1 MVARIHFDESA
12 ASALR
17 TSPSEPL
24 SRTPAPSRQLALAD
38 WDRPSRSILKLY
50 LEDEPEI
57 GRVFSYNGLEWQIV
71 EYRDGW
77 IARLIVE

>member
-1 MVARIHFDESA
+1 MVSRIHFDESA
-12 ASALR
+12 DDVPG
-17 TSPSEPL
+17 TSPFETVG
-24 SRTPAPSRQLALAD
+24 RIPAPSRQLALAD

-57 GRVFSYNGLEWQIV
+57 GQVFYYNGLEWQIV

>member
-1 MVARIHFDESA
+1 MVPRIRFDDSAVSSPKA
-12 ASALR
+12 ASHE
-17 TSPSEPL
+17 TVG
-24 SRTPAPSRQLALAD
+24 RTPPPSRQIALAD

-50 LEDEPEI
+50 LDDEPEV
-57 GRVFSYNGLEWQIV
+57 GRRFRYNGLEWQIV

>member
-1 MVARIHFDESA
+1 MDWRIHLDESA
-12 ASALR
+12 ESAPGVPQL
-17 TSPSEPL
+17 EPVG
-24 SRTPAPSRQLALAD
+24 RVPPPSRQVALAD

-57 GRVFSYNGLEWQIV
+57 NQVFCYNGLEWQIV

>member
-1 MVARIHFDESA
+1 MVARIHLDESA
-12 ASALR
+12 DSAPG
-17 TSPSEPL
+17 TSRLEPVG
-24 SRTPAPSRQLALAD
+24 RIPAPSRQLALAD

-57 GRVFSYNGLEWQIV
+57 GRVFNYNGLEWQVV